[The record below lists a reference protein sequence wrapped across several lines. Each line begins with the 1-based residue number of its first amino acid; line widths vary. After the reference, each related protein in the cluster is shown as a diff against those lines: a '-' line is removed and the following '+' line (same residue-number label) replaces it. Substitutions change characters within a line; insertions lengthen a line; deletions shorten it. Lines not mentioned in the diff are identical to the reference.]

1 MSAQRWAP
9 AECPTSSS
17 CEGSA
22 PARAIARTSKVED
35 GVRCEPTLTPRQE
48 EEENEEEEMLMVQHH
63 QQQRVRTDN
72 RS

>member
-35 GVRCEPTLTPRQE
+35 GVRCEPTLTLRQE
-48 EEENEEEEMLMVQHH
+48 EEEEMLMVQHH

>member
-1 MSAQRWAP
+1 
-9 AECPTSSS
+9 
-17 CEGSA
+17 
-22 PARAIARTSKVED
+22 VED